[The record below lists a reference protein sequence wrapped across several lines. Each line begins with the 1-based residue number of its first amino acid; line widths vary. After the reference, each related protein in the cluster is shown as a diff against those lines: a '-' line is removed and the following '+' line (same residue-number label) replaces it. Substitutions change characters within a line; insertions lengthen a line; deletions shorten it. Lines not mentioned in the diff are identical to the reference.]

1 MSRVVVQPVPE
12 PYHIATRSLRRSFLA
27 GSDAEGSLVAHPARR
42 SAGPRYIAVPL
53 FCEDLNEIDPKW
65 IYRSSRELRR
75 RVWAA
80 RSRWGASYDYS
91 HFLRTHGRTTYGGDI

>member
-42 SAGPRYIAVPL
+42 SAGVHPCRIFV
-53 FCEDLNEIDPKW
+53 
-65 IYRSSRELRR
+65 
-75 RVWAA
+75 
-80 RSRWGASYDYS
+80 
-91 HFLRTHGRTTYGGDI
+91 RT